1 MFALSSEDGFCFTFL
16 ELSSKRGTY
25 TESIYSS
32 YIFVLF
38 ADDVCTKGK
47 GCRKK
52 QGGQVY
58 LLLPLS
64 FPIVCKHLQAPF
76 LFSCPVE

>member
-1 MFALSSEDGFCFTFL
+1 MDPVAFL
-16 ELSSKRGTY
+16 VLSSKRDTY
-25 TESIYSS
+25 TDSINSS
-32 YIFVLF
+32 YTCVLF

-58 LLLPLS
+58 LLLPLRV
-64 FPIVCKHLQAPF
+64 PIVCKHLQAPF
-76 LFSCPVE
+76 LFPFPVE